1 MMENLVNP
9 VKTNVPNV
17 KVRLIIV
24 SHAKILKDNILDVNA
39 NLLTWM

>member
-1 MMENLVNP
+1 MMENLVNR

-24 SHAKILKDNILDVNA
+24 SYAKILKDNILDVNV
-39 NLLTWM
+39 NLTTWM